1 MVYKEYTLGDK
12 VAVEQIIGKQITKFD
27 TEKLSKNPNFVQPE
41 EPIKQEVV
49 NGNTINNSD
58 KKVYQGDMKPKT
70 NVYGEEM
77 KDMMTTMMGKLD
89 NIKVQNGNI
98 NVDNSIEV
106 DIKRNVFLSKAD
118 DANVKI
124 DNVKKGKVNNKVN
137 KLRALRRNGN

>member
-1 MVYKEYTLGDK
+1 M
-12 VAVEQIIGKQITKFD
+12 AIQQISGKQITKFD
-27 TEKLSKNPNFVQPE
+27 TEKLSKNPNFVQQE
-41 EPIKQEVV
+41 EPIIKKEVV

-58 KKVYQGDMKPKT
+58 KKVYQGEMKPTT

-106 DIKRNVFLSKAD
+106 DVKRNVFLSKAD
-118 DANVKI
+118 DSNVKI

-137 KLRALRRNGN
+137 KLRALRKNGN

>member
-1 MVYKEYTLGDK
+1 M
-12 VAVEQIIGKQITKFD
+12 AVEQIVGKQITKFD
-27 TEKLSKNPNFVQPE
+27 TEKLSKNPNFVQQE
-41 EPIKQEVV
+41 EPVVKREVV
-49 NGNTINNSD
+49 NGNNISNSD
-58 KKVYQGDMKPKT
+58 KKVYQGEIKPTT

-98 NVDNSIEV
+98 NVNDNSIVV
-106 DIKRNVFLSKAD
+106 DVKRNVFLSKAD

>member
-1 MVYKEYTLGDK
+1 M
-12 VAVEQIIGKQITKFD
+12 AVQQILGKQITKFD

-41 EPIKQEVV
+41 EPKVKQEVV
-49 NGNTINNSD
+49 NGNTIQNNNS
-58 KKVYQGDMKPKT
+58 KVYQGETKPSQ
-70 NVYGEEM
+70 NIYGEEM

-106 DIKRNVFLSKAD
+106 DVKRNVFLSKAD

-124 DNVKKGKVNNKVN
+124 DNVKQGKVNNKVN
-137 KLRALRRNGN
+137 KLRALRKNGS

>member
-1 MVYKEYTLGDK
+1 MSVK
-12 VAVEQIIGKQITKFD
+12 QIIGKQITKFD

-41 EPIKQEVV
+41 KKIKKEIV
-49 NGNTINNSD
+49 NGNTNNNTNN
-58 KKVYQGDMKPKT
+58 KVYQGEITPSQ
-70 NVYGEEM
+70 NIYGEEM

-106 DIKRNVFLSKAD
+106 DVKRNVFLSKAD

-124 DNVKKGKVNNKVN
+124 DNVKQGKVNNKVN
-137 KLRALRRNGN
+137 KLRALRKNGN

>member
-1 MVYKEYTLGDK
+1 MAIQQITSKRIIKHDTSNPNYKPDP
-12 VAVEQIIGKQITKFD
+12 VAVK
-27 TEKLSKNPNFVQPE
+27 TEPV
-41 EPIKQEVV
+41 I
-49 NGNTINNSD
+49 NGNSIKNENQG
-58 KKVYQGDMKPKT
+58 VYQGDTQPTT

-77 KDMMTTMMGKLD
+77 KDMMNTMMGKLD

-98 NVDNSIEV
+98 NVNDNSVEV
-106 DIKRNVFLSKAD
+106 DVKRNVFLSKAD

>member
-1 MVYKEYTLGDK
+1 M
-12 VAVEQIIGKQITKFD
+12 AVEQIIGKQITKFD

>member
-1 MVYKEYTLGDK
+1 M
-12 VAVEQIIGKQITKFD
+12 AIQQISGKQITKFD
-27 TEKLSKNPNFVQPE
+27 TEKLSKNPNFVQQE
-41 EPIKQEVV
+41 EPIIKKEVV

-58 KKVYQGDMKPKT
+58 KKVYQGEMKPTT

-106 DIKRNVFLSKAD
+106 DVKRNVFLSKAD
-118 DANVKI
+118 DSSVKI

-137 KLRALRRNGN
+137 KLRALRRNVN

>member
-1 MVYKEYTLGDK
+1 M
-12 VAVEQIIGKQITKFD
+12 AVQQILGKQITKFD

-41 EPIKQEVV
+41 EPEVKQEVV
-49 NGNTINNSD
+49 NGNTIKNNNS
-58 KKVYQGDMKPKT
+58 KVYQGDMKPSQ
-70 NVYGEEM
+70 NIYGEEM
-77 KDMMTTMMGKLD
+77 KDMMNTMMGKLD

-106 DIKRNVFLSKAD
+106 DVKRNVFLSKAD

-124 DNVKKGKVNNKVN
+124 DNVKQGKVNNKVN

>member
-1 MVYKEYTLGDK
+1 MAIQQITSKRIIKHDTSNPNYKPEP
-12 VAVEQIIGKQITKFD
+12 VAVK
-27 TEKLSKNPNFVQPE
+27 TEP
-41 EPIKQEVV
+41 VV
-49 NGNTINNSD
+49 NGNSIKNEEQG
-58 KKVYQGDMKPKT
+58 VYQGNVQPKT

-77 KDMMTTMMGKLD
+77 KDMMNTMMGKLD

-98 NVDNSIEV
+98 NVNDNSVEV

-124 DNVKKGKVNNKVN
+124 DNVKQGKVNNKVN

>member
-1 MVYKEYTLGDK
+1 M
-12 VAVEQIIGKQITKFD
+12 AVQQILGKQITKFD

-41 EPIKQEVV
+41 EPVVKKEVV
-49 NGNTINNSD
+49 NGNTNDNTNT
-58 KKVYQGDMKPKT
+58 KVYQGEMKPSQ
-70 NVYGEEM
+70 NIYGEEM

-98 NVDNSIEV
+98 NVDNSVEV
-106 DIKRNVFLSKAD
+106 DVKRNVFLSKAD

-124 DNVKKGKVNNKVN
+124 DNVKQGKVNNKVN